1 MSQPIRAQMTAR
13 EWAMLILLSVL
24 WGGSFLFQKI
34 AVAELPPFTIVLVR
48 VALAALTLHVIR
60 PFVGVAL
67 PGLRIWAAFAVM
79 GLLNNVI
86 PFSLL
91 VYGQTQIGAGLAS
104 ILNAM
109 TPVFTV
115 ILAHFLTQDEKLRAN
130 RAFGVVLGFLG
141 VICLIGI
148 EALGGLT
155 LAVAGQI
162 ACVGA
167 AISYAFSSI
176 WARRFQN
183 VPPFASA
190 MGQLTMSSMMMI
202 PIVLIVDQPWTLGW
216 PSPTVVWSLVLL
228 AIPATALAYLLFF
241 AIIRAAGATNI
252 MLVTLLVPVSA
263 VLLGAVFL
271 GERLSVTDALG
282 MALIG
287 MSLLAIDGRILR
299 KVLRKPA

>member
-1 MSQPIRAQMTAR
+1 VVHGAPSPYAGEPAAHPRSCFMSQPIHAQMTAR
-13 EWAMLILLSVL
+13 EWGMLILLSVL

-34 AVAELPPFTIVLVR
+34 AVAEVPPFTIVLVR
-48 VALAALTLHVIR
+48 VALAALTLHLIR
-60 PFVGVAL
+60 PFTGIAL
-67 PGLRIWAAFAVM
+67 PGLKIWAAFAVM

-115 ILAHFLTQDEKLRAN
+115 IVAHLLTQDEKLKAN

-155 LAVAGQI
+155 LAVAGQV
-162 ACVGA
+162 ACIGA
-167 AISYAFSSI
+167 ALSYAFSSV
-176 WARRFQN
+176 WARRFQG
-183 VPPFASA
+183 VPPYASA
-190 MGQLTMSSMMMI
+190 MGQLTMSSLMMI
-202 PIVLIVDQPWTLGW
+202 PVVLLVDQPWTLTW
-216 PSPTVVWSLVLL
+216 PSTTVVWSMILL
-228 AIPATALAYLLFF
+228 AIPATAFAYLLFF
-241 AIIRAAGATNI
+241 AIVRAAGATNI

-263 VLLGAVFL
+263 VLLGAFFL
-271 GERLSVTDALG
+271 GERLF
-282 MALIG
+282 
-287 MSLLAIDGRILR
+287 
-299 KVLRKPA
+299 

>member
-1 MSQPIRAQMTAR
+1 MSLPIRAQMTAR

-34 AVAELPPFTIVLVR
+34 AVEELPPFTIVLVR
-48 VALAALTLHVIR
+48 VALAALTLHLIR
-60 PFVGVAL
+60 PFIGIAL

-115 ILAHFLTQDEKLRAN
+115 IVAHSLTQDEKLTAN

-141 VICLIGI
+141 VTCLIGI
-148 EALGGLT
+148 EALDGLT

-167 AISYAFSSI
+167 AISYAFSSV
-176 WARRFQN
+176 WARRFQD

-190 MGQLTMSSMMMI
+190 MGQLTMSSLMMI
-202 PIVLIVDQPWTLGW
+202 PIVLMVDQPWTLAW
-216 PSPTVVWSLVLL
+216 PSPTVVWSLILL

-241 AIIRAAGATNI
+241 AIVRAAGATNI

-271 GERLSVTDALG
+271 GERLSLTDALG

-287 MSLLAIDGRILR
+287 MSLLAIDGR
-299 KVLRKPA
+299 VLRRRRIA

>member
-1 MSQPIRAQMTAR
+1 MSLPIRAQMTAR

-34 AVAELPPFTIVLVR
+34 AVEELPPFTIVLVR
-48 VALAALTLHVIR
+48 VALAALTLHLIR
-60 PFVGVAL
+60 PFIGIAL

-115 ILAHFLTQDEKLRAN
+115 IVAHSLTQDEKLTAN
-130 RAFGVVLGFLG
+130 RAFGVVFGFLG

-148 EALGGLT
+148 EALDGLT

-167 AISYAFSSI
+167 AISYAFSSV
-176 WARRFQN
+176 WARRFQD

-190 MGQLTMSSMMMI
+190 MGQLTMSSLMMI
-202 PIVLIVDQPWTLGW
+202 PIVLMVDQPWTLAW
-216 PSPTVVWSLVLL
+216 PSPTVVWSLILL

-241 AIIRAAGATNI
+241 AIVRAAGATNI

-271 GERLSVTDALG
+271 GERLSLTDALG

-287 MSLLAIDGRILR
+287 MSLLAIDER
-299 KVLRKPA
+299 VLRHFR

>member
-1 MSQPIRAQMTAR
+1 MSLPIRAQMTAR

-34 AVAELPPFTIVLVR
+34 AVEELPPFTIVLVR
-48 VALAALTLHVIR
+48 VALAALTLHLIR
-60 PFVGVAL
+60 PFIGIAL

-115 ILAHFLTQDEKLRAN
+115 IVAHSLTQDEKLTAN
-130 RAFGVVLGFLG
+130 RAFGVVFGFLG

-148 EALGGLT
+148 EALDGLT

-167 AISYAFSSI
+167 AISYAFSSV
-176 WARRFQN
+176 WARRFQD

-190 MGQLTMSSMMMI
+190 MGQLTMSSLMMI
-202 PIVLIVDQPWTLGW
+202 PIVLMVDQPWTLAW
-216 PSPTVVWSLVLL
+216 PSPTVVWSLILL

-241 AIIRAAGATNI
+241 AIVRAAGATNI

-271 GERLSVTDALG
+271 GERLSLTDALG

-299 KVLRKPA
+299 RRRIA

>member
-1 MSQPIRAQMTAR
+1 MSLPIRAQMTAR

-34 AVAELPPFTIVLVR
+34 AVEELPPFTIVLVR
-48 VALAALTLHVIR
+48 VALAALTLHLIR
-60 PFVGVAL
+60 PFIGIAL

-115 ILAHFLTQDEKLRAN
+115 IVAHSLTQDEKLTAN

-148 EALGGLT
+148 EALDGLT

-167 AISYAFSSI
+167 AISYAFSSV
-176 WARRFQN
+176 WARRFQD

-190 MGQLTMSSMMMI
+190 MGQLTMSSLMMI
-202 PIVLIVDQPWTLGW
+202 PIVLMVDQPWTLAW
-216 PSPTVVWSLVLL
+216 PSPTVVWSLILL

-241 AIIRAAGATNI
+241 AIVRAAGATNI

-271 GERLSVTDALG
+271 GERLSLTDALG

-299 KVLRKPA
+299 HFR

>member
-1 MSQPIRAQMTAR
+1 MSLPIRAQMTAR

-34 AVAELPPFTIVLVR
+34 AVEELPPFTIVLVR
-48 VALAALTLHVIR
+48 VALAALTLHLIR
-60 PFVGVAL
+60 PFIGIAL

-115 ILAHFLTQDEKLRAN
+115 IVAHSLTQDEKLTAN
-130 RAFGVVLGFLG
+130 RAFGVVLGFVG
-141 VICLIGI
+141 VTCLIGI
-148 EALGGLT
+148 EALDGLT

-167 AISYAFSSI
+167 AISYAFSSV
-176 WARRFQN
+176 WARRFQD

-190 MGQLTMSSMMMI
+190 MGQLTMSSLMMI
-202 PIVLIVDQPWTLGW
+202 PVVLMVDQPWTLAW
-216 PSPTVVWSLVLL
+216 PSPTVVWSLILL

-241 AIIRAAGATNI
+241 AIVRAAGATNI

-271 GERLSVTDALG
+271 GERLSLTDAMG

-287 MSLLAIDGRILR
+287 MSLLAIDGR
-299 KVLRKPA
+299 VLRRRRIA

>member
-1 MSQPIRAQMTAR
+1 MSLPIRAQMTAR

-34 AVAELPPFTIVLVR
+34 AVEELPPFTIVLVR
-48 VALAALTLHVIR
+48 VALAALTLHLIR
-60 PFVGVAL
+60 PFIGIAL

-115 ILAHFLTQDEKLRAN
+115 IVAHSLTQDEKLTAN

-141 VICLIGI
+141 VTCLIGI
-148 EALGGLT
+148 EALDGLT

-167 AISYAFSSI
+167 AISYAFSSV
-176 WARRFQN
+176 WARRFQD

-190 MGQLTMSSMMMI
+190 MGQLTMSSLMMI
-202 PIVLIVDQPWTLGW
+202 PVVLMVDQPWTLAW
-216 PSPTVVWSLVLL
+216 PSPTVVWSLILL

-241 AIIRAAGATNI
+241 AIVRAAGATNI

-271 GERLSVTDALG
+271 GERLSLTDAMG

-287 MSLLAIDGRILR
+287 MSLLAIDGR
-299 KVLRKPA
+299 VLRRRRIA

>member
-1 MSQPIRAQMTAR
+1 MSLPIRAQMTAR

-34 AVAELPPFTIVLVR
+34 AVEELPPFTIVLVR
-48 VALAALTLHVIR
+48 VALAALTLHLIR
-60 PFVGVAL
+60 PFIGIAL

-115 ILAHFLTQDEKLRAN
+115 IVAHSLTQDEKLTAN

-148 EALGGLT
+148 EALDGLT

-167 AISYAFSSI
+167 AISYAFSSV
-176 WARRFQN
+176 WARRFQD

-190 MGQLTMSSMMMI
+190 MGQLTMSSLMMI
-202 PIVLIVDQPWTLGW
+202 PIVLVVDQPWTLAW
-216 PSPTVVWSLVLL
+216 PSPTVVWSLILL

-241 AIIRAAGATNI
+241 AIVRAAGATNI

-271 GERLSVTDALG
+271 GERLSLTDALG

-299 KVLRKPA
+299 RRRIA